1 MTISLNIA
9 NTIRLATIKMPSLN
23 EYSRKESETGEPF
36 IFSIAI
42 TTSCPP
48 SKMGIGNNFINPKF
62 MLKIAIIDKNENNP
76 AFAAEPANKEI

>member
-1 MTISLNIA
+1 MSLNIA

-42 TTSCPP
+42 RTSCPP
-48 SKMGIGNNFINPKF
+48 SNIGIGNKFINPKF
-62 MLKIAIIDKNENNP
+62 ILKIALSENSRWHY
-76 AFAAEPANKEI
+76 IRT